1 MMRCLRCNTE
11 NPAKAKFCLECG
23 SPLTLAETATPRPS
37 EWAFA
42 EPERRQLTCLFCDLV
57 NSVGLSERLDP
68 EELRETLAAYHR
80 VCATVVRRFEGHT
93 HNYLG
98 DGIMVY
104 FGFPSAHEDDAQ
116 RAVRSGLGIIE
127 AVGQLNSRLQ
137 SEYGVDLHVRIGID
151 TGLVVAGALAPDE
164 GMEDAAVGVPPN
176 IAARLQ
182 ALAVPDSVVISAAAY
197 RLIAGYFDCRELGFH
212 AIRGISQPMA
222 VYQVLHESA
231 ARTRLDVAAR
241 RGLPPMQGRDDEL
254 AALAD
259 CWAQARAGQGGVA
272 LVAGEPGIGKSRL
285 IWALQQHVAQSPD
298 AFLIHLSCSPYF
310 MNTAFYPVIQHLERV
325 LEYGSDDAE
334 QRLDKLDGL
343 VAQYGLDLP
352 TVGPLLAR
360 LLGVPFEGRY
370 SPLDLPADRQ
380 RRLTIDA
387 LITIMLMRANYQ
399 PLLVVFED
407 LQWIDPSSLDLLTQL
422 IEHVPQTRQLV
433 VLSFRPEFV
442 PPWPEG
448 PGLERLDLNRLN
460 REASVRIVTEI
471 VGLPAPAE
479 LVDQLVEKADGVPL
493 YLEELTKLV
502 SEQGL
507 IRRGDEGLEPTRPRP
522 ALAIP
527 ATLAD
532 LLTARLDQ
540 LTDAKGVAQLGAAIG
555 RQFSYEL
562 LAAVSKMT
570 ASVDSPA
577 LRHNLAR
584 LVDAGLLFVE
594 HNPRGETYTFKHAL
608 IRDAAFGSLLRT
620 TRLQYHRHIA
630 QALTEHFPAM
640 IETAPELLA
649 HHYTQATMTAEAVP
663 CWLRAGQRALRSSA
677 NPEAIVHLTTG
688 LDLLADLPAG
698 PERAGVELQFRLALG
713 PAYMAI
719 RGYAAPEVKACYQRA
734 LELCRELGDTPQLV
748 DLTVLDDDE
757 ALQLFVK
764 VVGEERAAAEL
775 VPALHGLWT
784 YHIVRAQHTSALA
797 LGEQV
802 LRLGAA
808 TGDDGLLQGNM
819 EVGWSRFFLGEL
831 EQAREHL
838 ERVLALYDH
847 ERHSS
852 HAFTY
857 GDNPAVSARNA
868 LAEVLWLLGYPD
880 QALRCSEENLVIL
893 RSLVQ
898 HPYSVAFGIT
908 LAAFLRQ
915 YLGDP
920 PAARALAEEAMVISE
935 AHGLGYMGA
944 MASMFEGWA
953 RTREGELDEG
963 MAQMR
968 RGLAAQLATGAELVR
983 PYWLW
988 LITEVCLESGAA
1000 LEGLALL
1007 DEAEAAVQQ
1016 TSERYWEAEI
1026 HRLRGRLLLATAEPA
1041 APASAEAC
1049 YRRALEVARRQGT
1062 RSLELRAAVSLS
1074 RLWQAAG
1081 RHDEAR
1087 ELLAPIYERFTEG
1100 LDHPELREAA
1110 ALLDELSFR
1119 HEPDLTPL
1127 DGER

>member
-1 MMRCLRCNTE
+1 M
-11 NPAKAKFCLECG
+11 
-23 SPLTLAETATPRPS
+23 
-37 EWAFA
+37 
-42 EPERRQLTCLFCDLV
+42 TCLFCDLV

-116 RAVRSGLGIIE
+116 RAVRSGLGIVE
-127 AVGQLNSRLQ
+127 AVEQLNSRLQ
-137 SEYGVDLHVRIGID
+137 SEYGIDLHVRIGID
-151 TGLVVAGALAPDE
+151 TGLVVAGAPAADE
-164 GMEDAAVGVPPN
+164 SMEDAAVGVPPN

-182 ALAVPDSVVISAAAY
+182 ALAAPDSVVISAAAY

-212 AIRGISQPMA
+212 TIRGISQPMA
-222 VYQVLHESA
+222 IYQVLHESG

-254 AALAD
+254 TILAD
-259 CWAQARAGQGGVA
+259 RWAQARAGQGGVA

-285 IWALQQHVAQSPD
+285 VWALQQHVAQSPD
-298 AFLIHLSCSPYF
+298 AFLVHMSCSPYY
-310 MNTAFYPVIQHLERV
+310 MNTAFYPVVQMLERV
-325 LEYGSDDAE
+325 LEFGRDDAE
-334 QRLDKLDGL
+334 QRPDKLDGFL
-343 VAQYGLDLP
+343 AQYGFDLP

-360 LLGVPFEGRY
+360 LLAVKVKGRY
-370 SPLDLPADRQ
+370 PPLDLPADRQ
-380 RRLTIDA
+380 RQLTIDA
-387 LITIMLMRANYQ
+387 LITITLMRADYQ
-399 PLLVVFED
+399 PLLVVVED

-422 IEHVPQTRQLV
+422 IEHVPRTRQLV
-433 VLSFRPEFV
+433 VLSFRPEFK

-448 PGLERLDLNRLN
+448 PRLKRLNLNRLD
-460 REASVRIVTEI
+460 REASARIVTEI
-471 VGLPAPAE
+471 AGMPAPTE
-479 LVDQLVEKADGVPL
+479 LLDQLVEKADGVPL

-502 SEQGL
+502 SDQGL
-507 IRRGDEGLEPTRPRP
+507 IRRGNGRLDPARPRP

-532 LLTARLDQ
+532 SLTARLDR

-555 RQFSYEL
+555 RQFSYGL
-562 LAAVSKMT
+562 LAAVSKTT
-570 ASVDSPA
+570 ASVDTRA

-594 HNPRGETYTFKHAL
+594 HDARGETYTFKHAL
-608 IRDAAFGSLLRT
+608 IQDAAYGSLLRT

-630 QALTEHFPAM
+630 QALTGHFPATV
-640 IETAPELLA
+640 ETAPELLA
-649 HHYTQATMTAEAVP
+649 HHYTQASMMAEAVP
-663 CWLRAGQRALRSSA
+663 CWLDAGQRALRASA
-677 NPEAIVHLTTG
+677 DPEAIAHLTTG

-698 PERAGVELQFRLALG
+698 PERAGVELQFRLTLG

-719 RGYAAPEVKACYQRA
+719 RGYAAPEVEVCYQRA
-734 LELCRELGDTPQLV
+734 RELRRELGDT
-748 DLTVLDDDE
+748 LDDTS
-757 ALQLFVK
+757 Q
-764 VVGEERAAAEL
+764 G

-784 YHIVRAQHTSALA
+784 NHIVRAQHTSAIA

-802 LRLGAA
+802 LQLGAA
-808 TGDDGLLQGNM
+808 TNDDGLLLQGNM
-819 EVGWSRFFLGEL
+819 EVGWSHFFLGEL

-838 ERVLALYDH
+838 ERVLALYDP

-857 GDNPAVSARNA
+857 GDDPATSARSN
-868 LAEVLWLLGYPD
+868 LAQALWLLGHVD
-880 QALRCSEENLVIL
+880 QSLRCSEENLEIL
-893 RSLVQ
+893 RSVIN
-898 HPYSVAFGIT
+898 HPYSVAFGLV
-908 LAAFLRQ
+908 LAAVVRQ
-915 YLGDP
+915 YRSDA
-920 PAARALAEEAMVISE
+920 PATRALVNEALALSE
-935 AHGLGYMGA
+935 AHGLVFIDA
-944 MASMFEGWA
+944 MASILKGWTLAQEGDLA
-953 RTREGELDEG
+953 EGT
-963 MAQMR
+963 AQMR
-968 RGLAAQLATGAELVR
+968 HGLTAQLATGAELAR
-983 PYWLW
+983 PYWLC
-988 LITEVCLESGAA
+988 LITEACLESGAA

-1016 TSERYWEAEI
+1016 TNERYWEAEI
-1026 HRLRGRLLLATAEPA
+1026 HRLRGQLLLAAPDPA
-1041 APASAEAC
+1041 APAVVRSAEEC
-1049 YRRALEVARRQGT
+1049 YRRALEVARRQGA
-1062 RSLELRAAVSLS
+1062 RSLELRATVSLS
-1074 RLWQAAG
+1074 RLWQAAD

-1087 ELLAPIYERFTEG
+1087 ELLAPIYEWFTEG

-1119 HEPDLTPL
+1119 HEPDLTSL

>member
-1 MMRCLRCNTE
+1 MRCLRCNAE
-11 NPAKAKFCLECG
+11 NPANAKFCLECG
-23 SPLTLAETATPRPS
+23 SPLTLAETAAPRHS

-42 EPERRQLTCLFCDLV
+42 EAERRQMTCLFCDLV

-80 VCATVVRRFEGHT
+80 VCATVIRRFEGHT

-116 RAVRSGLGIIE
+116 RAVRTGLRIVE
-127 AVGQLNSRLQ
+127 AVEQLNSRLQ
-137 SEYGVDLHVRIGID
+137 SDYGIDLHVRIGID
-151 TGLVVAGALAPDE
+151 TGLVVAGAVAADE

-182 ALAVPDSVVISAAAY
+182 ALAAPDSVVISAAAY
-197 RLIAGYFDCRELGFH
+197 RLIAGYFDCRDLGVH

-222 VYQVLHESA
+222 VYQVLHESG

-254 AALAD
+254 ATLAD
-259 CWAQARAGQGGVA
+259 RWAQARVGQGGVA

-298 AFLIHLSCSPYF
+298 AFLVHLDCSPYF
-310 MNTAFYPVIQHLERV
+310 MNTAFYPVVQMLERV
-325 LEYGSDDAE
+325 LEFGRDDTD

-343 VAQYGLDLP
+343 LAQYGFDLP
-352 TVGPLLAR
+352 TVGPPLAGLLA
-360 LLGVPFEGRY
+360 VPFEGRY
-370 SPLDLPADRQ
+370 PPLDLPADRQ
-380 RRLTIDA
+380 RQLTIDA
-387 LITIMLMRANYQ
+387 LITILLVRADYQ
-399 PLLVVFED
+399 PLLVVVED
-407 LQWIDPSSLDLLTQL
+407 LHWIDPSSLDLLTQL
-422 IEHVPQTRQLV
+422 IEHVPRTRQLV
-433 VLSFRPEFV
+433 VLSFRPEFK

-448 PGLERLDLNRLN
+448 PGLERLDLNRLD
-460 REASVRIVTEI
+460 REASARIVTEI
-471 VGLPAPAE
+471 AGMPAPAE
-479 LVDQLVEKADGVPL
+479 LLDQLVEKADGVPL

-507 IRRGDEGLEPTRPRP
+507 IRRGNGRLDPVRPRP
-522 ALAIP
+522 ALAVP

-532 LLTARLDQ
+532 SLTARLDR

-562 LAAVSKMT
+562 IEAVSKTT
-570 ASVDSPA
+570 ASVDTRA
-577 LRHNLAR
+577 LWHNLAR

-608 IRDAAFGSLLRT
+608 IQDAAYGSLLRT

-630 QALTEHFPAM
+630 QALTEHFPVTVK
-640 IETAPELLA
+640 TAPELLA
-649 HHYTQATMTAEAVP
+649 HHYTQASMMAEAVP
-663 CWLRAGQRALRSSA
+663 CWLDAGQRALRASA
-677 NPEAIVHLTTG
+677 NSEAIAHLTTG

-698 PERAGVELQFRLALG
+698 PERAAVELQFRLTLG

-719 RGYAAPEVKACYQRA
+719 RGYAAPEVEACYQRA
-734 LELCRELGDTPQLV
+734 RELRRELGDT
-748 DLTVLDDDE
+748 LDDTS
-757 ALQLFVK
+757 Q
-764 VVGEERAAAEL
+764 G

-784 YHIVRAQHTSALA
+784 NHIVRAQHTSAIA

-802 LRLGAA
+802 LQLGAA
-808 TGDDGLLQGNM
+808 TNDDGLLLQGNM
-819 EVGWSRFFLGEL
+819 EVGWSHFFLGEL

-838 ERVLALYDH
+838 ERVLALYDP

-857 GDNPAVSARNA
+857 GDDPATSARSN
-868 LAEVLWLLGYPD
+868 LAQALWLLGYVD
-880 QALRCSEENLVIL
+880 QSLRYSEENLAIL
-893 RSLVQ
+893 RSVID
-898 HPYSVAFGIT
+898 HPYSVAFGLD
-908 LAAFLRQ
+908 LAAVVRQ
-915 YLGDP
+915 YRSDA
-920 PAARALAEEAMVISE
+920 PATRTLVDEALALSE
-935 AHGLGYMGA
+935 AHGLVFIDA
-944 MASMFEGWA
+944 MASILKGWA
-953 RTREGELDEG
+953 LAQEGDLAEG
-963 MAQMR
+963 TAQMR
-968 RGLAAQLATGAELVR
+968 HGLAAQLATGAELAR
-983 PYWLW
+983 PYWLC
-988 LITEVCLESGAA
+988 LITEACLESGAA
-1000 LEGLALL
+1000 LDGLALL
-1007 DEAEAAVQQ
+1007 DEAEVAVQQ
-1016 TSERYWEAEI
+1016 TNERYWEAEI
-1026 HRLRGRLLLATAEPA
+1026 HRLRGQLLLAASDPA
-1041 APASAEAC
+1041 APAVVRSAEEC
-1049 YRRALEVARRQGT
+1049 YRRALEVARRQGA

-1074 RLWQAAG
+1074 RLWQAAD

-1087 ELLAPIYERFTEG
+1087 ELLAPIYEWFTEG

-1110 ALLDELSFR
+1110 ALLGELSFR
-1119 HEPDLTPL
+1119 HEPDLTSL

>member
-1 MMRCLRCNTE
+1 MRCSRCNTE
-11 NPAKAKFCLECG
+11 NPANAKFCLECG
-23 SPLTLAETATPRPS
+23 SPLTLAETATSRQS
-37 EWAFA
+37 EWASA
-42 EPERRQLTCLFCDLV
+42 EAERRQLTCLFCDLV

-80 VCATVVRRFEGHT
+80 VCGTVVRRFEGHIQD
-93 HNYLG
+93 YLG

-116 RAVRSGLGIIE
+116 RAVRSGLRIVE
-127 AVGQLNSRLQ
+127 AVDQLNSRVQ
-137 SEYGVDLHVRIGID
+137 SEYGIDLHVRIGID
-151 TGLVVAGALAPDE
+151 TGLVVAGALADE
-164 GMEDAAVGVPPN
+164 DMKAAAVGVPPN
-176 IAARLQ
+176 VAARLQ
-182 ALAVPDSVVISAAAY
+182 ALAAPDSVVISGAAY
-197 RLIAGYFDCRELGFH
+197 QLIAGYFDCRDLGFH
-212 AIRGISQPMA
+212 TIKGISQPMA
-222 VYQVLHESA
+222 VYHVLHESG

-241 RGLPPMQGRDDEL
+241 RGLPPMHGRDDEL
-254 AALAD
+254 ATLAD
-259 CWAQARAGQGGVA
+259 RWAQARAGQGGVA
-272 LVAGEPGIGKSRL
+272 LMAGEPGIGKSRL

-298 AFLIHLSCSPYF
+298 ADLINLSCSHYF
-310 MNTAFYPVIQHLERV
+310 MNTAFYPIVQMLERV
-325 LEYGSDDAE
+325 LEFGPDDTVE
-334 QRLDKLDGL
+334 QRLDKMDGL
-343 VAQYGLDLP
+343 LAQYGFDLP
-352 TVGPLLAR
+352 TVVPLLAR
-360 LLGVPFEGRY
+360 LLAVPFQGRY
-370 SPLDLPADRQ
+370 PPLDLPADRQ
-380 RRLTIDA
+380 RQLTIDA
-387 LITIMLMRANYQ
+387 LITITLRRADYQ
-399 PLLVVFED
+399 PLLVVVED
-407 LQWIDPSSLDLLTQL
+407 LHWIDPSTLDLLTQL
-422 IEHVPQTRQLV
+422 IERMRHTRQLV

-448 PGLERLDLNRLN
+448 PGLERLNLNRLD

-471 VGLPAPAE
+471 AGMPAPTE
-479 LVDQLVEKADGVPL
+479 LLDQLVEKADGVPL

-507 IRRGDEGLEPTRPRP
+507 IRRGNGRLDPAHPRP
-522 ALAIP
+522 ALTIP

-532 LLTARLDQ
+532 SLTARLDR

-562 LAAVSKMT
+562 LAAVSKT
-570 ASVDSPA
+570 TTSVDTRA
-577 LRHNLAR
+577 LRRNLAR

-594 HNPRGETYTFKHAL
+594 HSPRGETYTFKHAL
-608 IRDAAFGSLLRT
+608 IQDAAYGSLLRT

-640 IETAPELLA
+640 VETAPELLA
-649 HHYTQATMTAEAVP
+649 HHYAEAGMTAEAVP
-663 CWLRAGQRALRSSA
+663 CWLHAGQRALHASA
-677 NPEAIVHLTTG
+677 NPEAIAHLTTG

-698 PERAGVELQFRLALG
+698 PERAGMELQFRLTLG

-719 RGYAAPEVKACYQRA
+719 RGYAAPEVEACYQRA
-734 LELCRELGDTPQLV
+734 RELRRELGDT
-748 DLTVLDDDE
+748 LDDTS
-757 ALQLFVK
+757 Q
-764 VVGEERAAAEL
+764 G

-784 YHIVRAQHTSALA
+784 NHIVRAQHTSALA

-802 LRLGAA
+802 LQLGAA
-808 TGDDGLLQGNM
+808 TNDDGLLLQGNM
-819 EVGWSRFFLGEL
+819 EVGWSHFFLGEL

-857 GDNPAVSARNA
+857 GDNPATSARSV
-868 LAEVLWLLGYPD
+868 LSSVLWLLGYPD
-880 QALRCSEENLVIL
+880 QALRCSEENLAIL
-893 RSLVQ
+893 RSRVQ
-898 HPYSVAFGIT
+898 HPYSVAFGFT

-920 PAARALAEEAMVISE
+920 PAAHALAEEAVVISE
-935 AHGLGYMGA
+935 AHGLAYMGA

-968 RGLAAQLATGAELVR
+968 RGLAAQLATGAELAR

-988 LITEVCLESGAA
+988 LLAEVCQRTGAA
-1000 LEGLALL
+1000 REGLALL
-1007 DEAEAAVQQ
+1007 DDADAAIEH
-1016 TSERYWEAEI
+1016 THDRYWEAEI
-1026 HRLRGRLLLATAEPA
+1026 HRLRGRLLLATAEPT

-1049 YRRALEVARRQGT
+1049 YRRALEVARRQGA

-1074 RLWQAAG
+1074 RLWQAAD

-1087 ELLAPIYERFTEG
+1087 ELLAPVYERFTEG

-1110 ALLDELSFR
+1110 ALLAELSFR
-1119 HEPDLTPL
+1119 HEPDLTTL

>member
-1 MMRCLRCNTE
+1 MRCLRCNVD
-11 NPAKAKFCLECG
+11 NPDNAKFCLECG
-23 SPLTLAETATPRPS
+23 SPLTLAETATPRQS
-37 EWAFA
+37 EWASA
-42 EPERRQLTCLFCDLV
+42 EAERRQMTCLFCDLV

-80 VCATVVRRFEGHT
+80 VCATVIRRFEGHT

-104 FGFPSAHEDDAQ
+104 FGFPAAHEDDAQ
-116 RAVRSGLGIIE
+116 RAVRTGLRIVE
-127 AVGQLNSRLQ
+127 AVEQLNSRLQ
-137 SEYGVDLHVRIGID
+137 SEYGIDLHVRIGID
-151 TGLVVAGALAPDE
+151 TGLVVAGAPAADA

-182 ALAVPDSVVISAAAY
+182 ALAAPDSVVISAAAY
-197 RLIAGYFDCRELGFH
+197 RLISGYFDCRDLGFH
-212 AIRGISQPMA
+212 IIRGISQPMA
-222 VYQVLHESA
+222 IYQVLHESG

-254 AALAD
+254 ATLAD
-259 CWAQARAGQGGVA
+259 RWAQARAGQGGVA

-298 AFLIHLSCSPYF
+298 AFVVHLDCSPYF
-310 MNTAFYPVIQHLERV
+310 MNTAFYPVVQMLERV
-325 LEYGSDDAE
+325 LEFGRDDTG

-343 VAQYGLDLP
+343 LAQYGLDLP
-352 TVGPLLAR
+352 AVGPLLAG

-370 SPLDLPADRQ
+370 PPLDLPADRQ
-380 RRLTIDA
+380 RQLTIDT
-387 LITIMLMRANYQ
+387 LITIQLVRADYQ
-399 PLLVVFED
+399 PLLVVVED
-407 LQWIDPSSLDLLTQL
+407 LHWIDPSSLDLLTQL
-422 IEHVPQTRQLV
+422 IEHVPRTRQLV
-433 VLSFRPEFV
+433 VLSFRPEFK
-442 PPWPEG
+442 PPWPDG
-448 PGLERLDLNRLN
+448 PGLERLDLSRLD
-460 REASVRIVTEI
+460 REASARIVTEI
-471 VGLPAPAE
+471 AGTPAPTE
-479 LVDQLVEKADGVPL
+479 LLDQLVDKADGVPL

-507 IRRGDEGLEPTRPRP
+507 IRHGNGRLDPGRPRP
-522 ALAIP
+522 TLAIP

-532 LLTARLDQ
+532 SLTARLDR

-562 LAAVSKMT
+562 LEAVSKTT
-570 ASVDSPA
+570 ASVDTRA
-577 LRHNLAR
+577 LRYNLAR

-594 HNPRGETYTFKHAL
+594 HNLRGETYTFKHAL
-608 IRDAAFGSLLRT
+608 IQDAAYGSLLRT

-630 QALTEHFPAM
+630 QALTEHFPVTVK
-640 IETAPELLA
+640 TAPELLA
-649 HHYTQATMTAEAVP
+649 HHYALASMMAEAVP
-663 CWLRAGQRALRSSA
+663 CWLDAGQRALRTSA

-698 PERAGVELQFRLALG
+698 PERDGVELQFHLTLG

-719 RGYAAPEVKACYQRA
+719 RGYAAPEVEACYQRA
-734 LELCRELGDTPQLV
+734 RELRRELGDTLGDTSQ
-748 DLTVLDDDE
+748 
-757 ALQLFVK
+757 
-764 VVGEERAAAEL
+764 G

-784 YHIVRAQHTSALA
+784 NHIVRAQHTSAIA

-802 LRLGAA
+802 IQLGAA
-808 TGDDGLLQGNM
+808 TNDDGLLLQGNM
-819 EVGWSRFFLGEL
+819 EVGWSHFFLGEL
-831 EQAREHL
+831 KQAREHL

-852 HAFTY
+852 HAFIY
-857 GDNPAVSARNA
+857 GDDPATSARNA
-868 LAEVLWLLGYPD
+868 LAQVLWLLGYPD
-880 QALRCSEENLVIL
+880 QALRCSEENLAIL
-893 RSLVQ
+893 RSLVE
-898 HPYSVAFGIT
+898 HPYSVAFGFT

-920 PAARALAEEAMVISE
+920 PAARALAEEAVMISE
-935 AHGLGYMGA
+935 AHGLAYMGA

-953 RTREGELDEG
+953 GAVEGEIDEG
-963 MAQMR
+963 VAQMR
-968 RGLAAQLATGAELVR
+968 RGLAAQLATGAELTR
-983 PYWLW
+983 PYWLY
-988 LITEVCLESGAA
+988 LIAEACLESGAA

-1016 TSERYWEAEI
+1016 TNERYWEAEI
-1026 HRLRGRLLLATAEPA
+1026 HRLRGRLLLATAEPT

-1049 YRRALEVARRQGT
+1049 YRRALEVARRQSA
-1062 RSLELRAAVSLS
+1062 RSLELRATVSLS
-1074 RLWQAAG
+1074 RLWQAAD
-1081 RHDEAR
+1081 RHDEAC
-1087 ELLAPIYERFTEG
+1087 ELLAPIYERFSEG

-1110 ALLDELSFR
+1110 VLLDELSFR
-1119 HEPDLTPL
+1119 HEPDLTSL

>member
-1 MMRCLRCNTE
+1 M
-11 NPAKAKFCLECG
+11 
-23 SPLTLAETATPRPS
+23 
-37 EWAFA
+37 
-42 EPERRQLTCLFCDLV
+42 TCLFCDLV

-116 RAVRSGLGIIE
+116 RAVRSGLGIVE
-127 AVGQLNSRLQ
+127 AVEQLNSRLQ
-137 SEYGVDLHVRIGID
+137 SEYGIDLHVRIGID
-151 TGLVVAGALAPDE
+151 TGLVVAGAPAADE
-164 GMEDAAVGVPPN
+164 RMEDVAVGVPPN

-212 AIRGISQPMA
+212 SIRGISQPMA
-222 VYQVLHESA
+222 IYQVLHESG

-254 AALAD
+254 ATLAD
-259 CWAQARAGQGGVA
+259 RWAQARAGRGGVA

-298 AFLIHLSCSPYF
+298 AFLVHMSCSPYY
-310 MNTAFYPVIQHLERV
+310 MNTAFYPVVQMLERV
-325 LEYGSDDAE
+325 LEFGRDDAE
-334 QRLDKLDGL
+334 QRPDKLDGFL
-343 VAQYGLDLP
+343 AQYGFDLP

-360 LLGVPFEGRY
+360 LLAVNFEGRY
-370 SPLDLPADRQ
+370 PPLDLPADRQ
-380 RRLTIDA
+380 RQLTIDA
-387 LITIMLMRANYQ
+387 LIRMTLMRADYQ
-399 PLLVVFED
+399 PLLVVVED
-407 LQWIDPSSLDLLTQL
+407 LQWIDPSTLDLLTQL
-422 IEHVPQTRQLV
+422 IEHVPRTRQLV
-433 VLSFRPEFV
+433 VLSFRPEFK

-448 PGLERLDLNRLN
+448 PRLERLNLNRLD
-460 REASVRIVTEI
+460 REASARIVTEI
-471 VGLPAPAE
+471 AGLPAPAE
-479 LVDQLVEKADGVPL
+479 LLDQLVDKADGVPL

-502 SEQGL
+502 SDQGL
-507 IRRGDEGLEPTRPRP
+507 IRRGNGRLDPARPRP

-532 LLTARLDQ
+532 SLTARLDR

-555 RQFSYEL
+555 RQFSYGL
-562 LAAVSKMT
+562 LAAVAETT
-570 ASVDSPA
+570 ASVDTRA

-584 LVDAGLLFVE
+584 LTEAGLLFVE
-594 HNPRGETYTFKHAL
+594 HDARGETYTFKHAL
-608 IRDAAFGSLLRT
+608 IQDAAYGSLLRT

-630 QALTEHFPAM
+630 QALTGHFPA
-640 IETAPELLA
+640 TVKTGPELLA
-649 HHYTQATMTAEAVP
+649 HHYTQASMTAEAVP
-663 CWLRAGQRALRSSA
+663 CWLDAGQRALRASA
-677 NPEAIVHLTTG
+677 DPEAIAHLTTG

-698 PERAGVELQFRLALG
+698 PERAGVELQFRLTLG

-719 RGYAAPEVKACYQRA
+719 RGYAAPEVEACYQRA
-734 LELCRELGDTPQLV
+734 RELRRELGDT
-748 DLTVLDDDE
+748 LDDTS
-757 ALQLFVK
+757 Q
-764 VVGEERAAAEL
+764 G

-784 YHIVRAQHTSALA
+784 NHIVRAQHTSAIA

-802 LRLGAA
+802 LQLGAA
-808 TGDDGLLQGNM
+808 TNDDGLLLQGNM
-819 EVGWSRFFLGEL
+819 EVGWSHFFLGEL

-838 ERVLALYDH
+838 ERVLALYDP

-857 GDNPAVSARNA
+857 GDDPATSARSN
-868 LAEVLWLLGYPD
+868 LAQALWLLGYVD
-880 QALRCSEENLVIL
+880 QSLRCSEVNLVIL
-893 RSLVQ
+893 RSVIN
-898 HPYSVAFGIT
+898 HPYSIAFGLD
-908 LAAFLRQ
+908 LAAVVRQ
-915 YLGDP
+915 YRSDA
-920 PAARALAEEAMVISE
+920 PATRALVDEALALSE
-935 AHGLGYMGA
+935 AHGLVFIDA
-944 MASMFEGWA
+944 MASILKGWA
-953 RTREGELDEG
+953 LAQEGDLAEG
-963 MAQMR
+963 TAQMR
-968 RGLAAQLATGAELVR
+968 HGLAAQLATGAELAR
-983 PYWLW
+983 PYWLC
-988 LITEVCLESGAA
+988 LITEACLESGAA

-1016 TSERYWEAEI
+1016 TNERYWEAEI
-1026 HRLRGRLLLATAEPA
+1026 HRLRGQLLLAASDPA
-1041 APASAEAC
+1041 APAVVRSAEEC
-1049 YRRALEVARRQGT
+1049 YRRALEVARRQAA

-1074 RLWQAAG
+1074 RLWQAAD

-1087 ELLAPIYERFTEG
+1087 ELLAPIYEWFTEG

-1119 HEPDLTPL
+1119 HEPDLTSL

>member
-1 MMRCLRCNTE
+1 MRCSRCNAE
-11 NPAKAKFCLECG
+11 NPANAKFCLECG
-23 SPLTLAETATPRPS
+23 SPLTLAETATPRQS

-42 EPERRQLTCLFCDLV
+42 EAERRQLTCLFCDLV

-127 AVGQLNSRLQ
+127 AVEQLNSRLQ
-137 SEYGVDLHVRIGID
+137 SDYGIDLHVRIGID
-151 TGLVVAGALAPDE
+151 TGLVVAGAIAADE
-164 GMEDAAVGVPPN
+164 GMEDEAVGVPPN

-182 ALAVPDSVVISAAAY
+182 ALAAPDSVVISAAAY

-212 AIRGISQPMA
+212 TIRGISQPMA
-222 VYQVLHESA
+222 IYHVLHESG

-254 AALAD
+254 ATLAD
-259 CWAQARAGQGGVA
+259 RWAQARAGQGGVA

-298 AFLIHLSCSPYF
+298 AFLMNLSCSPYF
-310 MNTAFYPVIQHLERV
+310 MNTAFYPVGQHLERV
-325 LEYGSDDAE
+325 LEFGLDDAE
-334 QRLDKLDGL
+334 QRPDKLDGFL
-343 VAQYGLDLP
+343 AQYGFDLP
-352 TVGPLLAR
+352 TVAPLLAR
-360 LLGVPFEGRY
+360 LLAVNFEGRY
-370 SPLDLPADRQ
+370 PPLDLPADHQRQ
-380 RRLTIDA
+380 LTIDT
-387 LITIMLMRANYQ
+387 LITITLMRADYQ
-399 PLLVVFED
+399 PLLVVVED
-407 LQWIDPSSLDLLTQL
+407 LQWIDPSTLDLLTQL
-422 IEHVPQTRQLV
+422 IEQVPRTRQLV
-433 VLSFRPEFV
+433 VLSFRAEFK

-448 PGLERLDLNRLN
+448 PGLERLNLNRLD
-460 REASVRIVTEI
+460 REASARIVTEI
-471 VGLPAPAE
+471 AGMPAPAE
-479 LVDQLVEKADGVPL
+479 LLDQLVEKADGVPL

-507 IRRGDEGLEPTRPRP
+507 IRRGNERLDPARPRP

-532 LLTARLDQ
+532 SLTARLDR

-555 RQFSYEL
+555 RQFSYGL
-562 LAAVSKMT
+562 LAAVAKTT
-570 ASVDSPA
+570 ASVDTQA

-594 HNPRGETYTFKHAL
+594 HNARGETYTFKHAL
-608 IRDAAFGSLLRT
+608 IQDAAYGSLLRT

-630 QALTEHFPAM
+630 QALTEHFPDTV
-640 IETAPELLA
+640 ETAPELLA
-649 HHYTQATMTAEAVP
+649 HHYTQASMTAEAVP
-663 CWLRAGQRALRSSA
+663 RWLDAGQRALRASA

-688 LDLLADLPAG
+688 LDLLANLPAG

-719 RGYAAPEVKACYQRA
+719 RGYAAPEVEACYQRA
-734 LELCRELGDTPQLV
+734 RELRRELGDTPGDTPQ
-748 DLTVLDDDE
+748 
-757 ALQLFVK
+757 
-764 VVGEERAAAEL
+764 GG
-775 VPALHGLWT
+775 PALHGLWSN
-784 YHIVRAQHTSALA
+784 HIVRAQHTSALA

-808 TGDDGLLQGNM
+808 TNDDGLLLQGNKD
-819 EVGWSRFFLGEL
+819 VGWSHFFLGEP

-838 ERVLALYDH
+838 ERVLALYDP

-852 HAFTY
+852 HAFIY
-857 GDNPAVSARNA
+857 GDDPAISARSN
-868 LAEVLWLLGYPD
+868 LAQALWLLGHVD
-880 QALRCSEENLVIL
+880 QSLRYSEENLAIL
-893 RSLVQ
+893 RLIN
-898 HPYSVAFGIT
+898 HPYSLAFGLD
-908 LAAFLRQ
+908 LAAVVRQ
-915 YLGDP
+915 YRRDT
-920 PAARALAEEAMVISE
+920 PATRALVDEALALSE
-935 AHGLGYMGA
+935 AHGHVFIGA
-944 MASMFEGWA
+944 MASILKGWA
-953 RTREGELDEG
+953 LAQEGDLAEG
-963 MAQMR
+963 IAQMR
-968 RGLAAQLATGAELVR
+968 HGLAAHVATGAELAR
-983 PYWLW
+983 PYWLC
-988 LITEVCLESGAA
+988 LITEACLESGAA
-1000 LEGLALL
+1000 REGLALL

-1016 TSERYWEAEI
+1016 TDERYWEAEI
-1026 HRLRGRLLLATAEPA
+1026 HRLRGQLLLAAASDPA
-1041 APASAEAC
+1041 APAVVRSAEEC
-1049 YRRALEVARRQGT
+1049 YRRALDVARRQGA

-1074 RLWQAAG
+1074 RLWQAAD

-1087 ELLAPIYERFTEG
+1087 ELLAPIYEWFTEG

-1119 HEPDLTPL
+1119 HVPDLTSL

>member
-1 MMRCLRCNTE
+1 MRCLRCNVE
-11 NPAKAKFCLECG
+11 NPANAKFCLECG
-23 SPLTLAETATPRPS
+23 SPLTLAETASPRPS
-37 EWAFA
+37 EWASA
-42 EPERRQLTCLFCDLV
+42 EAERRQMTCLFCDLV

-116 RAVRSGLGIIE
+116 RAVRTGLRIVE
-127 AVGQLNSRLQ
+127 AVEQLNSRLQ
-137 SEYGVDLHVRIGID
+137 SEYGIDLHVRIGID
-151 TGLVVAGALAPDE
+151 TGLVVAGAPAADE
-164 GMEDAAVGVPPN
+164 GMEDVAVGVPPN

-182 ALAVPDSVVISAAAY
+182 ALAAPDSVVISAAAY
-197 RLIAGYFDCRELGFH
+197 RLIAGYFDCRDLGFH
-212 AIRGISQPMA
+212 TIRGISQPMA
-222 VYQVLHESA
+222 IYQVLHESG

-254 AALAD
+254 ATLAD
-259 CWAQARAGQGGVA
+259 RWAQARAGQGGVA

-285 IWALQQHVAQSPD
+285 IWALQQHVGQSPD
-298 AFLIHLSCSPYF
+298 AFLVHLDCSPYF
-310 MNTAFYPVIQHLERV
+310 MNTAFYPVVQMLERV
-325 LEYGSDDAE
+325 LEFGLDDTE

-343 VAQYGLDLP
+343 LAQYGFDLP
-352 TVGPLLAR
+352 TVGPLLAG
-360 LLGVPFEGRY
+360 LLAVPFEGRY
-370 SPLDLPADRQ
+370 PPLDLPADRQ
-380 RRLTIDA
+380 RQLTIDA
-387 LITIMLMRANYQ
+387 LITILLVRADYQ
-399 PLLVVFED
+399 PLLVVAED
-407 LQWIDPSSLDLLTQL
+407 LHWIDPSSLDLLTQL
-422 IEHVPQTRQLV
+422 IEHVPRTRQLV
-433 VLSFRPEFV
+433 VLSFRPEFKS
-442 PPWPEG
+442 PWPDG
-448 PGLERLDLNRLN
+448 PGLERLNLNRLD
-460 REASVRIVTEI
+460 REASARIVTDI
-471 VGLPAPAE
+471 AGMPAPAE
-479 LVDQLVEKADGVPL
+479 LLDQLVDKADGVPL

-507 IRRGDEGLEPTRPRP
+507 IRRGNGRLDPARPRP

-532 LLTARLDQ
+532 SLTARLDR
-540 LTDAKGVAQLGAAIG
+540 LTDAKGVAQLGAAIS

-562 LAAVSKMT
+562 LEAVAKTT
-570 ASVDSPA
+570 ASVDTRA
-577 LRHNLAR
+577 LRRHLAR

-594 HNPRGETYTFKHAL
+594 HDARGETYTFKHAL
-608 IRDAAFGSLLRT
+608 IQDAAYGSLLRT
-620 TRLQYHRHIA
+620 TRQQYHRHIA
-630 QALTEHFPAM
+630 QALTEHFRASV
-640 IETAPELLA
+640 ETAPELLA
-649 HHYTQATMTAEAVP
+649 HHYTQASMMAEAVP
-663 CWLRAGQRALRSSA
+663 CWLDAGQRALRASA
-677 NPEAIVHLTTG
+677 NPEAIAHLTTG

-698 PERAGVELQFRLALG
+698 PERAGVELQFRLTLG

-719 RGYAAPEVKACYQRA
+719 RGYAAPEVEACYQRA
-734 LELCRELGDTPQLV
+734 RELCRELGDTPQLV
-748 DLTVLDDDE
+748 PV
-757 ALQLFVK
+757 
-764 VVGEERAAAEL
+764 
-775 VPALHGLWT
+775 LHGLWS
-784 YHIVRAQHTSALA
+784 YHIVRAQHTSAFT

-802 LRLGAA
+802 LQLGAA
-808 TGDDGLLQGNM
+808 TNDDGLLLQGNM
-819 EVGWSRFFLGEL
+819 ELGWLYFFQGEL
-831 EQAREHL
+831 KQAREHL

-852 HAFTY
+852 HAFIY
-857 GDNPAVSARNA
+857 GDNPATSARSA
-868 LAEVLWLLGYPD
+868 LASVLWLLGYPD
-880 QALRCSEENLVIL
+880 QALRCSEENLAIL

-898 HPYSVAFGIT
+898 HPYSVAFGFT
-908 LAAFLRQ
+908 VAAFLRQ

-920 PAARALAEEAMVISE
+920 PAARALAEEAVVISE
-935 AHGLGYMGA
+935 AHGLAFIGP

-968 RGLAAQLATGAELVR
+968 RGLAAQLATGAELAR

-988 LITEVCLESGAA
+988 LLAEACQRTGAA
-1000 LEGLALL
+1000 REGLALL
-1007 DEAEAAVQQ
+1007 DDAGAAVKH
-1016 TSERYWEAEI
+1016 THDHYWEAEI
-1026 HRLRGRLLLATAEPA
+1026 HRLRGRLLLATAEPT

-1049 YRRALEVARRQGT
+1049 YRRALEVARRQGA

-1074 RLWQAAG
+1074 RLWQAAD

-1119 HEPDLTPL
+1119 HEPDLTSL

>member
-1 MMRCLRCNTE
+1 MRCLRCNVE
-11 NPAKAKFCLECG
+11 NPANAKFCLECG
-23 SPLTLAETATPRPS
+23 SPLTLAETATPRQS

-42 EPERRQLTCLFCDLV
+42 AAERRQLTCLFCDLV

-104 FGFPSAHEDDAQ
+104 FGFPSAHEDDTQ

-127 AVGQLNSRLQ
+127 AVEQLNSRLQ
-137 SEYGVDLHVRIGID
+137 AEYGVDLHVRIGID
-151 TGLVVAGALAPDE
+151 TGLVVAGAIAPDE

-182 ALAVPDSVVISAAAY
+182 ALAAPDSVVISAAAY

-212 AIRGISQPMA
+212 TIRGISQPMA
-222 VYQVLHESA
+222 IYHVLHESG

-254 AALAD
+254 ATLAD
-259 CWAQARAGQGGVA
+259 RWAQARAGQGGVA

-298 AFLIHLSCSPYF
+298 AFLMHMSCSPYYV
-310 MNTAFYPVIQHLERV
+310 NTAFYPVVQQLERV
-325 LEYGSDDAE
+325 LEFGPNDHE
-334 QRLDKLDGL
+334 QHLDKLDGL
-343 VAQYGLDLP
+343 LAQYGFDLP
-352 TVGPLLAR
+352 TVGPLLAG
-360 LLGVPFEGRY
+360 LLAVKFERRY
-370 SPLDLPADRQ
+370 PPLDLPADRQ
-380 RRLTIDA
+380 RQLTIDA
-387 LITIMLMRANYQ
+387 LITILLVRADYQ
-399 PLLVVFED
+399 PLLVVVED

-422 IEHVPQTRQLV
+422 IEHVPRTRQLV
-433 VLSFRPEFV
+433 VLSFRPDFK
-442 PPWPEG
+442 PPWPGG
-448 PGLERLDLNRLN
+448 PGLERLDLNRLD
-460 REASVRIVTEI
+460 REASARIVTEI
-471 VGLPAPAE
+471 AGMPAPTE
-479 LVDQLVEKADGVPL
+479 LLDQLVEKADGVPL

-507 IRRGDEGLEPTRPRP
+507 IRRGNGRLDPDRPRP

-532 LLTARLDQ
+532 SLTARLDR

-562 LAAVSKMT
+562 LAAVSKTT
-570 ASVDSPA
+570 ASVDTRA

-594 HNPRGETYTFKHAL
+594 RNARGETYTFKHAL
-608 IRDAAFGSLLRT
+608 IQDAAYGSLLRT

-630 QALTEHFPAM
+630 QALTEHFPVTVK
-640 IETAPELLA
+640 TAPELLA
-649 HHYTQATMTAEAVP
+649 HHYALASMMAEAVP
-663 CWLRAGQRALRSSA
+663 CWLDAGQRALRTSA

-698 PERAGVELQFRLALG
+698 PERDGVELQFHLTLG

-719 RGYAAPEVKACYQRA
+719 RGYAAPEVEACYQRA
-734 LELCRELGDTPQLV
+734 LELCRELGDTPPQLV
-748 DLTVLDDDE
+748 
-757 ALQLFVK
+757 
-764 VVGEERAAAEL
+764 R
-775 VPALHGLWT
+775 ALHGMWT
-784 YHIVRAQHTSALA
+784 NHIVRAQHTSALA

-802 LRLGAA
+802 LQLGAA
-808 TGDDGLLQGNM
+808 TNDDGLLLQGNM
-819 EVGWSRFFLGEL
+819 EVGWSHFFLGEL

-838 ERVLALYDH
+838 ERVLALYDP

-857 GDNPAVSARNA
+857 GDDPAISARSN
-868 LAEVLWLLGYPD
+868 LAQALWLLGHVD
-880 QALRCSEENLVIL
+880 QSLRYSEDNLAIL
-893 RSLVQ
+893 RSQVQ
-898 HPYSVAFGIT
+898 HPYSVAFGLV
-908 LAAFLRQ
+908 LAAVVRQ
-915 YLGDP
+915 YRSDV
-920 PAARALAEEAMVISE
+920 PATRALLDEALALSE
-935 AHGLGYMGA
+935 AHGLVFIDA
-944 MASMFEGWA
+944 MASILKGWA
-953 RTREGELDEG
+953 LAQDGDLAEGTT
-963 MAQMR
+963 QMR
-968 RGLAAQLATGAELVR
+968 HGLAAQLATGAELAR
-983 PYWLW
+983 PYWLC
-988 LITEVCLESGAA
+988 LITEACLESGAA

-1016 TSERYWEAEI
+1016 TNERYWEAEI

-1049 YRRALEVARRQGT
+1049 YRRALEVARRQSA
-1062 RSLELRAAVSLS
+1062 RLLELRAAVSLS
-1074 RLWQAAG
+1074 RLWQATD
-1081 RHDEAR
+1081 RYDEAR
-1087 ELLAPIYERFTEG
+1087 ELLAPIYEWFTEG
-1100 LDHPELREAA
+1100 PDRPELREAA
-1110 ALLDELSFR
+1110 ALLAELSFR
-1119 HEPDLTPL
+1119 HEPDLTSL

>member
-1 MMRCLRCNTE
+1 M
-11 NPAKAKFCLECG
+11 
-23 SPLTLAETATPRPS
+23 
-37 EWAFA
+37 
-42 EPERRQLTCLFCDLV
+42 TCLFCDLV

-80 VCATVVRRFEGHT
+80 VCATVIRRFEGHT

-116 RAVRSGLGIIE
+116 RAVRTGLRIVE
-127 AVGQLNSRLQ
+127 AVEQLNSRLQ
-137 SEYGVDLHVRIGID
+137 SEYGIDLHVRIGID
-151 TGLVVAGALAPDE
+151 TGLVVAGAPAADE
-164 GMEDAAVGVPPN
+164 GMEDVAVGVPPN

-182 ALAVPDSVVISAAAY
+182 ALAAPDSVVISAAAY
-197 RLIAGYFDCRELGFH
+197 RLIAGYFDCRDLGLH

-222 VYQVLHESA
+222 IYQVLHESG

-254 AALAD
+254 ATLAD
-259 CWAQARAGQGGVA
+259 RWAQARAGQGGVA

-298 AFLIHLSCSPYF
+298 AFLVHLDCSPYF
-310 MNTAFYPVIQHLERV
+310 MNTAFYPVVQMLERF
-325 LEYGSDDAE
+325 LEFGLDDAG

-343 VAQYGLDLP
+343 LAQYGFDLP
-352 TVGPLLAR
+352 TVGPLLAG
-360 LLGVPFEGRY
+360 LLGVQSGDRY
-370 SPLDLPADRQ
+370 PPLDLPADRQ
-380 RRLTIDA
+380 RQLTIDA
-387 LITIMLMRANYQ
+387 LITILLVRADYQ
-399 PLLVVFED
+399 PLLVVAED
-407 LQWIDPSSLDLLTQL
+407 LHWIDPSSLDLLTQL
-422 IEHVPQTRQLV
+422 IEHVPRTRQLV
-433 VLSFRPEFV
+433 VLSFRPEFK
-442 PPWPEG
+442 PPWPDG
-448 PGLERLDLNRLN
+448 PELERLNLNRLD
-460 REASVRIVTEI
+460 REASARIVTEI
-471 VGLPAPAE
+471 VGMPAPAE
-479 LVDQLVEKADGVPL
+479 LLDQLVEKADGVPL

-507 IRRGDEGLEPTRPRP
+507 ISHGSGRLDPARPRP

-532 LLTARLDQ
+532 SLTARLDR

-562 LAAVSKMT
+562 LEAVANPT
-570 ASVDSPA
+570 ASVDTRT
-577 LRHNLAR
+577 LRRHLAR

-594 HNPRGETYTFKHAL
+594 HDARGETYTFKHAL
-608 IRDAAFGSLLRT
+608 IQDAAYGSLLRT
-620 TRLQYHRHIA
+620 TRQQYHRHIA
-630 QALTEHFPAM
+630 QALTEHFPATVK
-640 IETAPELLA
+640 TAPELLA
-649 HHYTQATMTAEAVP
+649 HHYTQASMMAEAVP
-663 CWLRAGQRALRSSA
+663 CWLDAGQRALRASA
-677 NPEAIVHLTTG
+677 NPEAIAHLTTG

-698 PERAGVELQFRLALG
+698 PERAGVELQFRLTLG

-719 RGYAAPEVKACYQRA
+719 RGYAAPEVEACYQRA
-734 LELCRELGDTPQLV
+734 RELCRELGDTPPQ
-748 DLTVLDDDE
+748 
-757 ALQLFVK
+757 
-764 VVGEERAAAEL
+764 L

-784 YHIVRAQHTSALA
+784 NHIVRAQHTSALA

-802 LRLGAA
+802 LQLGAA
-808 TGDDGLLQGNM
+808 TNDDGLLLQGNM
-819 EVGWSRFFLGEL
+819 EVGWSHYFLGEL

-838 ERVLALYDH
+838 ERVLALYDP

-857 GDNPAVSARNA
+857 GDDPATSARSA
-868 LAEVLWLLGYPD
+868 LAQVLWLLGYPD
-880 QALRCSEENLVIL
+880 QALRCSEENLAIL

-898 HPYSVAFGIT
+898 HPYSVAFGFT

-920 PAARALAEEAMVISE
+920 LAARALAEEAVVISE
-935 AHGLGYMGA
+935 AHGLAYMGA

-968 RGLAAQLATGAELVR
+968 RGLAAQLATGAELAR

-988 LITEVCLESGAA
+988 LLAEVCQRTGAA
-1000 LEGLALL
+1000 REGLALL
-1007 DEAEAAVQQ
+1007 DDADAAIEH
-1016 TSERYWEAEI
+1016 THERYWEAEI

-1049 YRRALEVARRQGT
+1049 YRRALEVARRQGA

-1074 RLWQAAG
+1074 RLWQAAD

-1087 ELLAPIYERFTEG
+1087 ELLAPIYEWFTEG

-1119 HEPDLTPL
+1119 HEPDLTSL

>member
-1 MMRCLRCNTE
+1 MRCSRCNAE
-11 NPAKAKFCLECG
+11 NPANAKFCLECG
-23 SPLTLAETATPRPS
+23 SPLTLAQTATPRQS
-37 EWAFA
+37 DWAFA
-42 EPERRQLTCLFCDLV
+42 EAERRQMTCLFCDLV

-127 AVGQLNSRLQ
+127 AVEQLNSRLQ
-137 SEYGVDLHVRIGID
+137 PEYGIDLHVRIGID
-151 TGLVVAGALAPDE
+151 TGLVVAGAIAADE

-182 ALAVPDSVVISAAAY
+182 ALAAPDSVVISAAAY
-197 RLIAGYFDCRELGFH
+197 RLVAGYFDCRELGFH

-222 VYQVLHESA
+222 IYQVLHESG

-241 RGLPPMQGRDDEL
+241 RGLPPMQGRDHEL

-259 CWAQARAGQGGVA
+259 RWAQARAGQGGVA

-298 AFLIHLSCSPYF
+298 TFLIHLDCSPYF
-310 MNTAFYPVIQHLERV
+310 MNTAFYPVVQELERV
-325 LEYGSDDAE
+325 LEFGPDDPE
-334 QRLDKLDGL
+334 LRLDKLDGL
-343 VAQYGLDLP
+343 LAQYGLDLP
-352 TVGPLLAR
+352 TVGPLLAK
-360 LLGVPFEGRY
+360 LLALKFEGRY
-370 SPLDLPADRQ
+370 PPLDLPADRQ
-380 RRLTIDA
+380 RQLTIDA
-387 LITIMLMRANYQ
+387 LITITLTRADYQ
-399 PLLVVFED
+399 PLLVVVED

-422 IEHVPQTRQLV
+422 IGHVPRTRQLV
-433 VLSFRPEFV
+433 VLSFRPEFK

-448 PGLERLDLNRLN
+448 PGLERLNLGRLD
-460 REASVRIVTEI
+460 REASARIVTE
-471 VGLPAPAE
+471 VAGLPAPAE
-479 LVDQLVEKADGVPL
+479 LLDQLVDKADGVPL

-507 IRRGDEGLEPTRPRP
+507 IRRGNGGPGPARARP

-532 LLTARLDQ
+532 SLTARLDR

-555 RQFSYEL
+555 RQFSYQL
-562 LAAVSKMT
+562 LAAVAKTT
-570 ASVDSPA
+570 ASADTRA

-584 LVDAGLLFVE
+584 LVDAGLLFAD
-594 HNPRGETYTFKHAL
+594 HNARGETYTFKHAL
-608 IRDAAFGSLLRT
+608 IQDAAYGSLLRT

-630 QALTEHFPAM
+630 QALTEHFPVTVR
-640 IETAPELLA
+640 TAPELLA
-649 HHYTQATMTAEAVP
+649 HHYTQASMLAEAVP
-663 CWLRAGQRALRSSA
+663 CWLAAGQRALRASA
-677 NPEAIVHLTTG
+677 DREAIVHLTTG

-698 PERAGVELQFRLALG
+698 PERDGVELQFHLTLG

-719 RGYAAPEVKACYQRA
+719 RGYAAPEVEACYQRA
-734 LELCRELGDTPQLV
+734 RELRRELGDTLGDTSQ
-748 DLTVLDDDE
+748 
-757 ALQLFVK
+757 
-764 VVGEERAAAEL
+764 G

-784 YHIVRAQHTSALA
+784 NHIVRAQHTSAIA

-802 LRLGAA
+802 LQLGAA
-808 TGDDGLLQGNM
+808 TNDDALLLQGNM
-819 EVGWSRFFLGEL
+819 EVGWSHFFLGEL

-838 ERVLALYDH
+838 ERVLALYDP

-857 GDNPAVSARNA
+857 GDDPAVSARSN
-868 LAEVLWLLGYPD
+868 LAQVLWLLGHVD
-880 QALRCSEENLVIL
+880 QSLRYSEENLAIL
-893 RSLVQ
+893 RSVID
-898 HPYSVAFGIT
+898 HPYSVAFGVD
-908 LAAFLRQ
+908 LAAVVRQ
-915 YLGDP
+915 YRSDA
-920 PAARALAEEAMVISE
+920 PATRVLVDEALALSE
-935 AHGLGYMGA
+935 AHGLVFIGA
-944 MASMFEGWA
+944 MASILKGWVLAQEGDLA
-953 RTREGELDEG
+953 EGI
-963 MAQMR
+963 AQMR
-968 RGLAAQLATGAELVR
+968 RGLAAQLATGAELAR
-983 PYWLW
+983 PYWLC
-988 LITEVCLESGAA
+988 LIAEACLESGAA

-1007 DEAEAAVQQ
+1007 DEAEAAIQQ
-1016 TSERYWEAEI
+1016 TNERYWEAEI
-1026 HRLRGRLLLATAEPA
+1026 HRLRGQLRLATASDPA
-1041 APASAEAC
+1041 ASAVVRSAEKC
-1049 YRRALEVARRQGT
+1049 YRRALDVARRQGA

-1074 RLWQAAG
+1074 RLWQAAN

-1087 ELLAPIYERFTEG
+1087 ELLAPISGWFTEG

-1119 HEPDLTPL
+1119 HEPDLTSL